1 MPLFAFGASSGG
13 AFVGQLPSHVK
24 MAGVIVQISGTR
36 LVPNYPPA
44 VFMHMERDT
53 RTSAFIKKLESRL
66 KERGVQALNI
76 VQPATP
82 ITPHFFSKH
91 ISNITA
97 NISEAIFVRLRQGS
111 FLHQSNDP
119 KHKGLYLSKDPRLS
133 SWRNWLRRDKRFEKL
148 PLDPDESPISEM
160 MVCRDKFA

>member
-1 MPLFAFGASSGG
+1 
-13 AFVGQLPSHVK
+13 

-53 RTSAFIKKLESRL
+53 RTSTFVTKVESRL
-66 KERGVQALNI
+66 KERGVQVLTI
-76 VQPATP
+76 VQPASP

-91 ISNITA
+91 ISNISVNT
-97 NISEAIFVRLRQGS
+97 SEALFVRLRQGS

-119 KHKGLYLSKDPRLS
+119 KHKGLYLSQDPRLS

-160 MVCRDKFA
+160 MVLGYKTGYVTA